1 MTETIGTWVAFG
13 LTLLIFSIVIGDNPL
28 YRLALHVLI
37 GVSLGYALIVGWS
50 SVLAPRLIVPL
61 MTGSAAERLVALVP
75 LALGLLLLTKASSQF
90 GGLGRLGNLAVA
102 FLLGVGAAVAI
113 GGAVL
118 GTLLPQTGA
127 ATASLNPFPL
137 DTRASAAW
145 YAFWALIG
153 TITTLITFTF
163 IARPAWSEE
172 NEYQM
177 SPVRRLVRVVGR
189 AGRIFLMVAFGSLYA
204 GALIA
209 TIAVLADRVAFV
221 LRTLG
226 VMS

>member
-1 MTETIGTWVAFG
+1 MTDSIGTWVAFA

-37 GVSLGYALIVGWS
+37 GVALAYAVTVGWS
-50 SVLAPRLIVPL
+50 SVLLPRLVTPL
-61 MTGSAAERLVALVP
+61 TTGSAAERLVALVP
-75 LALGLLLLTKASSQF
+75 LALGVLLLTKALPRRF
-90 GGLGRLGNLAVA
+90 ALGGIGNISVA
-102 FLLGVGAAVAI
+102 FLLGVGAAVAV

-137 DTRASAAW
+137 DSRGSSAW

-153 TITTLITFTF
+153 TATTLAAFTF
-163 IARPAWSEE
+163 MARPPATAEHAAPASTLG
-172 NEYQM
+172 
-177 SPVRRLVRVVGR
+177 RLIHSAGR

-226 VMS
+226 VLS